1 MPIYRKA
8 KEFGVFSASEVAL
21 LGRVFDRLKIE
32 SESEHRREVL
42 ASRILENYTAGFTD
56 EDELVSASKLP
67 LGSID
72 ATQIG
77 PAFSTL
83 AGT

>member
-8 KEFGVFSASEVAL
+8 QDAGVFSSSEVAL

-32 SESEHRREVL
+32 LQSKERREAL
-42 ASRILENYTAGFTD
+42 ASRIIANYMAGITD

-67 LGSID
+67 LGR
-72 ATQIG
+72 
-77 PAFSTL
+77 
-83 AGT
+83 